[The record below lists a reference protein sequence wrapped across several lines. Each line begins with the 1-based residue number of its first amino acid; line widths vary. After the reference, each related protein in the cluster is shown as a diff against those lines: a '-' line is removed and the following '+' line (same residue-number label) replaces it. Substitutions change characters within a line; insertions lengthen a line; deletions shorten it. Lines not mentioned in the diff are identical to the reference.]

1 MSYIIRNQTPVKLD
15 SNYYSLVNLKSPN
28 DPMNLLSRNI
38 SQKLFTNSN
47 TTISYNKNN
56 LTADEITTLFSKCV
70 GNIIDPKSEKL
81 ARELLSQT
89 VLNYTNQNMLTVR
102 LMYAQM
108 AAEREKLP
116 APSATMLYTTKSD
129 IIPSCK
135 NYLAHQGTSDAILA
149 SIAYTFKPQVLAF
162 AFEDNNDFENFKT
175 YFDQYYVQPLRQ
187 SKKLSSDTLIKCR
200 DLNAEKLTDLTINL
214 RLRQHDND
222 EQEPYAFARLLVLA
236 LYGYA
241 QLSDNRSFAMPMDL
255 GENYNPNALILVN
268 IDRHAHAM
276 PNNINHAWKE
286 INNAVTQPLKMINTK
301 HIMKLM
307 SLNRAKQIMNKS
319 IDNAKTGLLSRTKY
333 LPFAKN
339 RPKPIM
345 TLNKILRIIKHMKD
359 VNQSSNV
366 YKQQKMTYNKPN
378 RRHPDDINIPGKLI
392 STHYKPDIHIYLDTS
407 GSISQENYEAG
418 IKLCIMLAKKLDV
431 NLYFNS
437 FSHYLSKS
445 VQLPLKGRSLAS
457 VYAYFEIIPKVGGGT
472 DFSNVWRYIN
482 ISAKRRK
489 ELSLLIT
496 DFGDYAPQFNFVH
509 PKNLYYI
516 PIDQSNYDDIR
527 NSAELFLNSMINAGH
542 NIRSQIL
549 L

>member
-1 MSYIIRNQTPVKLD
+1 MSYIIHNQTPVKLD
-15 SNYYSLVNLKSPN
+15 SNYYSLVNLKAPN
-28 DPMNLLSRNI
+28 DPMDLLAKNI
-38 SQKLFTNSN
+38 SQKLFTNAN
-47 TTISYNKNN
+47 TTIAYNQNQ
-56 LTADEITTLFSKCV
+56 LTVDRITTLLSKCV
-70 GNIIDPKSEKL
+70 GSTIDPKSEKL

-89 VLNYTNQNMLTVR
+89 VLNYSNQNMLTVR

-116 APSATMLYTTKSD
+116 APSATMLYTSKND

-135 NYLAHQGTSDAILA
+135 NYLAQQGTSDAILA

-162 AFEDNNDFENFKT
+162 AFEDDNDFENFKT
-175 YFDQYYVQPLRQ
+175 YFDQYYVQPFSQ
-187 SKKLSSDTLIKCR
+187 SQRLSSDTLTKCR

-214 RLRQHDND
+214 RLRQDDND
-222 EQEPYAFARLLVLA
+222 DQEPYAFARLLVLA

-241 QLSDNRSFAMPMDL
+241 QLTDNRSFAMPMDL
-255 GENYNPNALILVN
+255 GENYNPNVLILVN

-276 PNNINHAWKE
+276 PSNINHTWKE
-286 INNAVTQPLKMINTK
+286 INDAVTQPLKMINTN

-307 SLNRAKQIMNKS
+307 SINRVKQIMNQS
-319 IDNAKTGLLSRTKY
+319 INNAKSGLLTRTKY
-333 LPFAKN
+333 IPFAKH
-339 RPKPIM
+339 RPKPIT
-345 TLNKILRIIKHMKD
+345 TLNRILRIIKHMKD
-359 VNQSSNV
+359 VSQSNNV

-378 RRHPDDINIPGKLI
+378 RRHPDDINVPGKII
-392 STHYKPDIHIYLDTS
+392 STRYKPDIHIYLDTS
-407 GSISQENYEAG
+407 GSISEENYEAG

-457 VYAYFEIIPKVGGGT
+457 VFAYFEIIPKVNGGT

-482 ISAKRRK
+482 ISAKRRQ

-516 PIDQSNYDDIR
+516 PIDQSDYDAIR
-527 NSAELFLNSMINAGH
+527 NAAELFLSSMINAGH
-542 NIRSQIL
+542 NIRSQML